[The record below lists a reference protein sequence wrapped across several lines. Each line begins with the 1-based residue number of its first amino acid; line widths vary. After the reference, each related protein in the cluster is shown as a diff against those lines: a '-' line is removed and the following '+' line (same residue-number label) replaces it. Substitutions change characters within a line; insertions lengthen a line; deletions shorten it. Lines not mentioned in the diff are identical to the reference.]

1 MRLYDVPWISHEG
14 GNIFSL
20 DIHPSGSKLAT
31 AGQDGGGAGLLIV
44 WDLDFLKA
52 SIDEATEVMPAY
64 NNHPMARIPH
74 SSSINCVRWTRDPSA
89 KRLVCGGDDP
99 VLCIYECT
107 GVFTSMG
114 SIDQPSSSTTLPSE
128 QQEILRK
135 VENYRC
141 THKLFG
147 HTLDVLHLDWSPDG
161 KYLASCSLD
170 NSIII
175 WNARKLPEKLT
186 TLKQSGGGHSRGVK
200 GLAWDPVGRFLATQA
215 EDNTLKIW
223 QTDSWTCVH
232 TFSEPFAESAISTL
246 FCRMDWSP
254 DGCFLVAPCA
264 MNNGGPTA
272 KIFMRKDWAYS
283 RDLVGFR
290 KAVCA
295 VRAHPHCFQRT
306 NYSGTNS
313 NFACFAIGS
322 RDRSISI
329 WLMPNFARPL
339 VVVEKVF
346 KDSVVDL
353 SWCDLTLAASSKDGV
368 VRILKF
374 SDNEIGNMLSTQ
386 ETASII
392 EKLYGIKQHNTS
404 DEHINNNDDSFSSTN
419 GIQNIAFPSS
429 SDFGYTSICESL
441 ARRTAETTINSE
453 EELFKVA
460 FGREPPKRRVSMEM
474 LKRFVRKAKRQK
486 NGIEQQNNS
495 IPPNGSEKSPHPCQN
510 VEANGIN
517 STKINSD
524 RRFYKRAENSK
535 ERRKIFELPER
546 KRLLIARIEKDSPI
560 NYIEVINNYPLK
572 SYVEPRI
579 ARLCGYNRRKGVE
592 EEEHQPNWTWF
603 SRRHISFLLANRIW
617 TAIATFDAHFLTFS
631 TQTGRLIFDVCLKE
645 QASFFQQLNL
655 ENLLIGGCGG
665 IISVWNIPQRRQEMQ
680 QSIAPLFTF
689 QNQQL
694 ISAILL
700 PQTNNGNN
708 GAGETFAGIDLQF
721 SDLNVYRYLPNSN
734 GWSKISTLFDYIIK
748 NDVPDDIVSILME
761 QEEETQDG

>member
-44 WDLDFLKA
+44 WDLEFLEA
-52 SIDEATEVMPAY
+52 SIDESTEVMPAY

-74 SSSINCVRWTRDPSA
+74 SSSINCVRWTRDPSS

-114 SIDQPSSSTTLPSE
+114 SIDQPSSSSALPPE
-128 QQEILRK
+128 QQEIKRK

-175 WNARKLPEKLT
+175 WNAHKLPEKLT

-232 TFSEPFAESAISTL
+232 TFSEPFSESAISTL

-254 DGCFLVAPCA
+254 DGCFIVAPCA

-272 KIFMRKDWAYS
+272 KIFMRKDWSYS

-295 VRAHPHCFQRT
+295 VRANTHCFQRS
-306 NYSGTNS
+306 NYSGNHA
-313 NFACFAIGS
+313 NFACFAVGS
-322 RDRSISI
+322 RDRSISV

-353 SWCDLTLAASSKDGV
+353 SWSKLTLAACSKDGV

-374 SDNEIGNMLSTQ
+374 SDNEIGNMLSIQ
-386 ETASII
+386 ETAQII
-392 EKLYGIKQHNTS
+392 EKLYGIKHNTS
-404 DEHINNNDDSFSSTN
+404 DDLPLNNDDSFSSN
-419 GIQNIAFPSS
+419 GVLNNAFPSS

-441 ARRTAETTINSE
+441 ARRTAETTINTE

-460 FGREPPKRRVSMEM
+460 FCREPPKRRVSVEM
-474 LKRFVRKAKRQK
+474 LKRFVRKAKKQK
-486 NGIEQQNNS
+486 NGIELQHHS
-495 IPPNGSEKSPHPCQN
+495 LTPNGSRKSIHPYEN
-510 VEANGIN
+510 GETNGIN
-517 STKINSD
+517 NTKINSD
-524 RRFYKRAENSK
+524 RRLYERAENEFIGKNPK
-535 ERRKIFELPER
+535 ERRKIIFELPER
-546 KRLLIARIEKDSPI
+546 KRLLIARIEKDPPI
-560 NYIEVINNYPLK
+560 NYIEVLNNYPLK
-572 SYVEPRI
+572 SLVEPRI
-579 ARLCGYNRRKGVE
+579 ARLCGYNRRK
-592 EEEHQPNWTWF
+592 EEEHQPIWTFF
-603 SRRHISFLLANRIW
+603 SRRHISLLLANRIW
-617 TAIATFDAHFLTFS
+617 TSITTSDAHFLVFS

-645 QASFFQQLNL
+645 PASFFQQLNL
-655 ENLLIGGCGG
+655 DNLLIAGCEGT
-665 IISVWNIPQRRQEMQ
+665 ISVWNIPQRRQEMQ
-680 QSIAPLFTF
+680 QSITPLFTF

-700 PQTNNGNN
+700 PQTNGKN
-708 GAGETFAGIDLQF
+708 GAEETFAGIDLKF
-721 SDLNVYRYLPNSN
+721 SDLNVYRFLPNSN
-734 GWSKISTLFDYIIK
+734 GWSKISTLFDYMIK
-748 NDVPDDIVSILME
+748 NDMPDDIVSMLM
-761 QEEETQDG
+761 QEETQTE

>member
-386 ETASII
+386 ET
-392 EKLYGIKQHNTS
+392 
-404 DEHINNNDDSFSSTN
+404 
-419 GIQNIAFPSS
+419 
-429 SDFGYTSICESL
+429 
-441 ARRTAETTINSE
+441 
-453 EELFKVA
+453 V
-460 FGREPPKRRVSMEM
+460 
-474 LKRFVRKAKRQK
+474 
-486 NGIEQQNNS
+486 
-495 IPPNGSEKSPHPCQN
+495 
-510 VEANGIN
+510 
-517 STKINSD
+517 
-524 RRFYKRAENSK
+524 
-535 ERRKIFELPER
+535 
-546 KRLLIARIEKDSPI
+546 LL
-560 NYIEVINNYPLK
+560 
-572 SYVEPRI
+572 
-579 ARLCGYNRRKGVE
+579 
-592 EEEHQPNWTWF
+592 
-603 SRRHISFLLANRIW
+603 
-617 TAIATFDAHFLTFS
+617 
-631 TQTGRLIFDVCLKE
+631 
-645 QASFFQQLNL
+645 
-655 ENLLIGGCGG
+655 
-665 IISVWNIPQRRQEMQ
+665 
-680 QSIAPLFTF
+680 
-689 QNQQL
+689 
-694 ISAILL
+694 
-700 PQTNNGNN
+700 
-708 GAGETFAGIDLQF
+708 
-721 SDLNVYRYLPNSN
+721 
-734 GWSKISTLFDYIIK
+734 
-748 NDVPDDIVSILME
+748 
-761 QEEETQDG
+761 